1 MPTLYCFMSLPTPN
15 LSNSQELD
23 ALRFACFTCNCTLA
37 QSLVLKSC
45 YPHQQKRELRLSFLL
60 VRTIVL
66 QNLLNA
72 AGVGSRQRLSHC
84 HANDGPC
91 PSRQT
96 CRFACETFEQGETCS
111 TCPVNYTTK
120 EAFSVLPFSR
130 FLGFFH
136 HFGRKIVLFKKL
148 STTVLTVIF

>member
-1 MPTLYCFMSLPTPN
+1 MVLLDTFCSFLPLFGHL
-15 LSNSQELD
+15 LSAIS
-23 ALRFACFTCNCTLA
+23 
-37 QSLVLKSC
+37 
-45 YPHQQKRELRLSFLL
+45 QQKRELRLSFLL
-60 VRTIVL
+60 VRAIVL

-84 HANDGPC
+84 HANGGPC

-96 CRFACETFEQGETCS
+96 CRFACETFEQGETYS
-111 TCPVNYTTK
+111 TCPVNYTPK
-120 EAFSVLPFSR
+120 EAFSVLPFLR

-148 STTVLTVIF
+148 SPTILTRFFKYAIVALRDKNQGDL